1 MENEELPTKGKEQPG
16 ERPEGPRGGGQG
28 GPVSGE
34 RDTEK
39 EQSEPHGSVETLN
52 LATMPPPLPAPTHS
66 PSQHRHKPG
75 QCSSTKP
82 DH

>member
-1 MENEELPTKGKEQPG
+1 MDVSIGNSMENEELPTKGKEQPG

-39 EQSEPHGSVETLN
+39 EQSEPHGSVETPEERW
-52 LATMPPPLPAPTHS
+52 AAS
-66 PSQHRHKPG
+66 PQ
-75 QCSSTKP
+75 TAAL
-82 DH
+82 